1 MPEDRK
7 GFTLLESV
15 IALAVL
21 SILIAAAAAP
31 VSHMAAKSR
40 LDRAAWEIQA
50 KLNEARMH
58 SIWEGVM
65 TRIRFVD
72 GSYTLEAFQPD
83 SNTWKGRGRAFPEGV
98 CVKANNTPIFLP
110 TGAVSGLA
118 TILISNSRGS
128 YKITLAIT
136 GRIKLARIS

>member
-21 SILIAAAAAP
+21 SILIGTVATP
-31 VSHMAAKSR
+31 VSHMASRIR
-40 LDRAAWEIQA
+40 LDRATWEIQA
-50 KLNEARMH
+50 KLNEARML
-58 SIWEGVM
+58 SLWEGVM
-65 TRIRFVD
+65 TRIRFAE
-72 GSYTLEAFQPD
+72 GGYSLEAFQPG
-83 SNTWKGRGRAFPEGV
+83 SNSWKGQGRAFPEGV
-98 CVKANNTPIFLP
+98 CVKANNNPIFLP

-118 TILISNSRGS
+118 TILISNSRGA